1 MTIAARP
8 DRDAPRWGR
17 FEQAFISRYRY
28 ENALQDVELAVTFV
42 SPSGQE
48 STVDAFW
55 DGGYTWRVRFMP
67 DEQGLWRY
75 HTLCSDAGNN
85 GLHNLEGAFWCSEPD
100 CSTPFGRHGRLRL
113 SDSRRYIVHDDGTP
127 FFWLGDTCWAG
138 PMQASDK
145 EWDDYMRVR
154 VRQHFNTVQF
164 MATPSLASPS
174 GDRDGE
180 MGFNGTE
187 RIAVNAAFFQRID
200 RRIDAMNRAGL
211 LSVPALLWAA
221 HWSTPEVNAHNPGLW
236 LPEDQCVRLAR
247 YMVAR
252 WGAHHVV
259 WILPGDAIYAGDR
272 ALRWQR
278 IGRAVFGSA
287 RHALVTLHPGG
298 QHWYGD
304 AFRDEEWLSVIGYQ
318 GGHSSA
324 VDWLAWD
331 VSGDPATD
339 WKATPTRPIINLEP
353 CYEYHVDQGDLTRR
367 LSPFDVRRAVYWSLL
382 VSPTAGVTYG
392 GHGVWGWDDGVRPPI
407 HHPTTGVPLPWR
419 QALEMPGAYQMA
431 HVAELFESLEWWR
444 LLPAPEMVLD
454 QPGQEAVGRTVVAA
468 RSQQGDLAVVYV
480 PSEPQVHVVLA
491 GVEPGL
497 HAFWFDPRT
506 GRRKSTVGQNGVFET
521 PDATEDY
528 LLVLARL

>member
-1 MTIAARP
+1 MSISARP
-8 DRDAPRWGR
+8 DRDASRWGR
-17 FEQAFISRYRY
+17 FEQAFVSRYRY
-28 ENALQDVELAVTFV
+28 ENALQDVDLAVTFA

-48 STVDAFW
+48 ITVDAFW

-67 DEQGLWRY
+67 DELGQWRY
-75 HTLCSDAGNN
+75 HTTCSDAANV
-85 GLHNLEGAFWCSEPD
+85 GLHNLEGVFWCSEAD
-100 CSTPFGRHGRLRL
+100 RSTPFGRHGRLRL
-113 SDSRRYIVHDDGTP
+113 SDNRRYLMHNDGAP

-138 PMQASDK
+138 PMQAADE
-145 EWDDYMRVR
+145 EWEDYLRVR

-164 MATPSLASPS
+164 MGTPSLAAPS

-180 MGFNGTE
+180 MAFSGSE
-187 RIAVNAAFFQRID
+187 RVAVNAAFFQRID

-211 LSVPALLWAA
+211 LAVPALLWAA
-221 HWSTPEVNAHNPGLW
+221 HWSTPQVNAHNPGLW

-259 WILPGDAIYAGDR
+259 WILPGDAVYTGDR
-272 ALRWQR
+272 AARWQR
-278 IGRAVFGSA
+278 IGRAVFGSV

-318 GGHSSA
+318 GGHSNT
-324 VDWLAWD
+324 VECLAWD

-353 CYEYHVDQGDLTRR
+353 CYEYHLDQGNRGQR

-407 HHPTTGVPLPWR
+407 HHPTTGVALPWR
-419 QALEMPGAYQMA
+419 EALEMPGAYQMA
-431 HVAELFESLEWWR
+431 HVAELFESIEWWR
-444 LLPAPEMVLD
+444 LLPAPEMVAE
-454 QPGQEAVGRTVVAA
+454 QPGLQAVGSTVVAA
-468 RSQQGDLAVVYV
+468 RSEQGDLAVVYV
-480 PSEPQVHVVLA
+480 PGAARVHVACA
-491 GVEPGL
+491 GMQVGL
-497 HAFWFDPRT
+497 SAFWFDPRT
-506 GRRKSTVGQNGVFET
+506 GRRSSTAGQDGVFVT
-521 PDATEDY
+521 PDAREDY
-528 LLVLARL
+528 LLVLAGS